1 MEVIFMPGSGVQVVD
16 NEGLTIIERA
26 ASDQAQVAGQKVVGV
41 EEVDRVPKKAVRGT
55 GLRELD
61 EDEQKQAQLLRAVLG
76 TAKHYFG
83 SFKQLF
89 KGVKDAR
96 NPKLIAYPLETLLFT
111 GLLMYLCHLGARRQI
126 KHKLRENGSSKAKIK
141 ALFGVDE
148 IPHGDTLNYGFKR
161 LVVVQMQEVVC
172 RMVAVLIRKKVLY
185 RWRLLN
191 KYYLVVID
199 GTGSLNFKEQHCEHC
214 LTKKLKNGETL
225 YYHPLLE
232 AKLVTANGFAF
243 SLMTE
248 FIENSDPEATKQDCE
263 LKAFY
268 RLSDRLKA
276 RFPRLAICLLLDGLF
291 AGGPTFER
299 CQKNGWQYFIVLTD
313 DDLASV
319 QQEFEALYR
328 LAPENHKEIEF
339 GQKKAIRQS
348 YRWVNQISYV
358 DSQRKEHQLSVL
370 ECVEEKT
377 DSQGETSTTKFK
389 WLTSFEVTVRIADVL
404 ANDGARLRWKIEN
417 EGFNSQKNGGFKLE
431 HAYSEDETAG
441 KIFYLLMQIA
451 HLIFQLVEKGSLFR
465 KAFPTGVGSLQN
477 IAFHLLEAWRNLR
490 LSSRGFIS
498 LYGGRYQ
505 IRFDSS

>member
-1 MEVIFMPGSGVQVVD
+1 
-16 NEGLTIIERA
+16 
-26 ASDQAQVAGQKVVGV
+26 
-41 EEVDRVPKKAVRGT
+41 
-55 GLRELD
+55 
-61 EDEQKQAQLLRAVLG
+61 
-76 TAKHYFG
+76 
-83 SFKQLF
+83 
-89 KGVKDAR
+89 
-96 NPKLIAYPLETLLFT
+96 
-111 GLLMYLCHLGARRQI
+111 
-126 KHKLRENGSSKAKIK
+126 
-141 ALFGVDE
+141 
-148 IPHGDTLNYGFKR
+148 
-161 LVVVQMQEVVC
+161 
-172 RMVAVLIRKKVLY
+172 
-185 RWRLLN
+185 LN

-339 GQKKAIRQS
+339 GQKKAIKQS

-358 DSQRKEHQLSVL
+358 DSQRQEHQLSVL

-431 HAYSEDETAG
+431 HAYSQDETAG

-465 KAFPTGVGSLQN
+465 KAFPKGVGSLQN